1 MFNQKSMFAVI
12 ELAGHQYKVEKGSKF
27 EVESLGLEE
36 GQEHLCDSVLLI
48 STDGQTAT
56 IGKPFVA
63 GATVTLKVLGNDRGE
78 KIRVFKMKAKKRER
92 KTFGHRS
99 YLSQV
104 EVIDI
109 KA

>member
-1 MFNQKSMFAVI
+1 MFAVI

-36 GQEHLCDSVLLI
+36 GAEHVCENVLLV
-48 STDGQTAT
+48 STDGNTAT
-56 IGKPFVA
+56 IGKPLVA
-63 GATVTLKVLGNDRGE
+63 GATVTLKVLGNDRGD

>member
-1 MFNQKSMFAVI
+1 MFAVI

-36 GQEHLCDSVLLI
+36 GKEHVCDSVLLV
-48 STDGQTAT
+48 SADGKTAT
-56 IGKPFVA
+56 IGKPFVD

-99 YLSQV
+99 YLTQV
-104 EVIDI
+104 EVVEI

>member
-1 MFNQKSMFAVI
+1 MFAVI
-12 ELAGHQYKVEKGSKF
+12 ELAGHQYKVEKGSTF

-36 GQEHLCDSVLLI
+36 GNEHVCESVLLV
-48 STDGQTAT
+48 SADGETAT
-56 IGKPFVA
+56 IGKPFIA
-63 GATVTLKVLGNDRGE
+63 GATVTLKILGNERGD
-78 KIRVFKMKAKKRER
+78 KIRVFKMKPKKRYR

>member
-1 MFNQKSMFAVI
+1 MFAVI

-27 EVESLGLEE
+27 EIDSLGLEE
-36 GQEHLCDSVLLI
+36 GNEHVCDTVLLV
-48 STDGQTAT
+48 SSDGNTAT

-63 GATVTLKVLGNDRGE
+63 GATVTLKVLGNERGE
-78 KIRVFKMKAKKRER
+78 KVRVFKMKAKKRYR

-99 YLSQV
+99 YLTQV